1 MIYELA
7 HHIVK
12 TELLEL
18 QLHAISVIRLFS
30 SMKAAKT
37 SFKRLFFFVLAN
49 NYVRQSIW
57 QLEMKPIDICL
68 KKCVL

>member
-37 SFKRLFFFVLAN
+37 SFKRLFFCCTCQIITLDSQYGN
-49 NYVRQSIW
+49 
-57 QLEMKPIDICL
+57 L
-68 KKCVL
+68 K

>member
-18 QLHAISVIRLFS
+18 QLHAISVIWLFS

-37 SFKRLFFFVLAN
+37 SFKRLFFFFVLA
-49 NYVRQSIW
+49 
-57 QLEMKPIDICL
+57 K
-68 KKCVL
+68 